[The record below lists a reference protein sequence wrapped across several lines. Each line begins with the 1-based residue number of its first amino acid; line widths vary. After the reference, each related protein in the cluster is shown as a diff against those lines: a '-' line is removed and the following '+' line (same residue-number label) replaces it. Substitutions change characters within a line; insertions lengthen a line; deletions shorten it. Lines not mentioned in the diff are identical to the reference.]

1 MKDIDVFFVNTP
13 NQLIISY
20 NLFSDAEDGTIE
32 RFGEVFFLIE
42 KGFPLNVRLC
52 ITFCLD
58 EDEILTVRASLENVK
73 RPVKVILGRGLY
85 DSHCC
90 NNLMKKW
97 RSSLSDVI
105 NGQQLRSKIQMII
118 KDIIKSNPS
127 SDNPI
132 WQLYEQQLAEYK

>member
-1 MKDIDVFFVNTP
+1 
-13 NQLIISY
+13 
-20 NLFSDAEDGTIE
+20 
-32 RFGEVFFLIE
+32 
-42 KGFPLNVRLC
+42 
-52 ITFCLD
+52 
-58 EDEILTVRASLENVK
+58 
-73 RPVKVILGRGLY
+73 
-85 DSHCC
+85 
-90 NNLMKKW
+90 MKKW